1 MQDPDTYSASL
12 CIPTPNLRHQSSKVA
27 NSTFVILSSVLNT
40 TAIEVWSPCHERC

>member
-12 CIPTPNLRHQSSKVA
+12 CIPTPNLNCPSNKVV

-40 TAIEVWSPCHERC
+40 MAIEVWSPCHERF